1 MHRIGSS
8 ADDDHAIAF
17 LVNDLHVVSQ
27 CPDGLNGLANL
38 MSRTMGPDV
47 KGVARDAL
55 DNMRAQGQQVLQDYF
70 SFLRKPFG
78 VASAVLYETY
88 VLMKE
93 KKILSK
99 PLRKLERAFP
109 RDISEI
115 AGRELG
121 RASEF

>member
-1 MHRIGSS
+1 
-8 ADDDHAIAF
+8 
-17 LVNDLHVVSQ
+17 LHVVSQ